1 MFPFML
7 TTYRL
12 TLSVSRFSTSQIRS
26 CNCILLS
33 PVQNQ
38 LWGIFYT
45 SLYLKCSRISR
56 MFHGVTKRPV
66 VTLASIVNKML
77 NAYLYYSKNNLKLF
91 HLDYNFGE
99 NGYLSN

>member
-1 MFPFML
+1 
-7 TTYRL
+7 
-12 TLSVSRFSTSQIRS
+12 
-26 CNCILLS
+26 
-33 PVQNQ
+33 
-38 LWGIFYT
+38 
-45 SLYLKCSRISR
+45 